1 MCNNALNSL
10 NSLNLLCQS
19 WEWEIVIAILALV
32 RNFNILINELDQI
45 WFMKLVFIKTQLSKN
60 ETTIMDTQE
69 LENHEVEILSHVL
82 LFRLWFDGSLM
93 AALQVLCCALGLG
106 LLFSSVIWHW
116 YPVWWERKGWRRNFK
131 TGKMEYDKTDSSGFT
146 NTIKNS
152 GLVGKNV
159 KSTQGRWR
167 VTQKAISEVYT
178 HKEHTQVLEHNTMS
192 QQQLRR
198 S

>member
-1 MCNNALNSL
+1 MVYETCIHKNTTEQERDNNNGHTGIRKP
-10 NSLNLLCQS
+10 
-19 WEWEIVIAILALV
+19 WGG
-32 RNFNILINELDQI
+32 NFEPCSVQRD
-45 WFMKLVFIKTQLSKN
+45 
-60 ETTIMDTQE
+60 
-69 LENHEVEILSHVL
+69 
-82 LFRLWFDGSLM
+82 LFTLWFNGSLM
-93 AALQVLCCALGLG
+93 AALQVLCCAPGLG

-178 HKEHTQVLEHNTMS
+178 HKEHTQVLEHTQCLNNS
-192 QQQLRR
+192 WEDPNQCLNHL
-198 S
+198 